1 MGEFSACQNADDS
14 VLAQVHLSHLF
25 AARVIYAFVLNYHL
39 VNYIQ
44 RCTPCSREIVIIC
57 AILLLYHENIICKQR
72 SQIHSSSQYIVT
84 ILPSARGDRFRSEMR

>member
-25 AARVIYAFVLNYHL
+25 AARVIYAFALNYHL

-44 RCTPCSREIVIIC
+44 RSTYAMV
-57 AILLLYHENIICKQR
+57 Q
-72 SQIHSSSQYIVT
+72 
-84 ILPSARGDRFRSEMR
+84 GDRNHLCNTAAIS